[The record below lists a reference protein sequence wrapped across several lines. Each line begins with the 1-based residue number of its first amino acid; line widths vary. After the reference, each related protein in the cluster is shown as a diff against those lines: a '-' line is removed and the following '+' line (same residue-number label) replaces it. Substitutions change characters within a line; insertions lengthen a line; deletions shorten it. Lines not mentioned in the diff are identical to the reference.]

1 MTTVHLKLMFQS
13 SFKTKPTTPF
23 HWFTILFGMMIG
35 NLTISLKTLCMEV
48 SLINSKDNQSIEME
62 VEIGPH
68 MKDRGQMGK
77 EIEEMDLI

>member
-1 MTTVHLKLMFQS
+1 
-13 SFKTKPTTPF
+13 
-23 HWFTILFGMMIG
+23 
-35 NLTISLKTLCMEV
+35 MEV